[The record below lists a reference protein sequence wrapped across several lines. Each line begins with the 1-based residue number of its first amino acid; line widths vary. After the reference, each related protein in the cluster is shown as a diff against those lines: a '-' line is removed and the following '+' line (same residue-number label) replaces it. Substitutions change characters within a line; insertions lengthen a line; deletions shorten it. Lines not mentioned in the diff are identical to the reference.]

1 MSQSWLI
8 TGGSGFVGRAL
19 IERAAKAES
28 AASAA
33 SAARDERAATCNQR
47 PPLLRLLERRPTEPS
62 PLFESCAGD
71 LSDPHSLRRACE
83 GIDTVIHLAGIA
95 HVGSAASAEARAI
108 NLDGSLSL
116 LRMAIDA
123 GVKRFVFLSSTLS
136 LDQSIQYGRD
146 KHAVEEALLNA
157 AAAGSIE
164 VVILRAVNIYG
175 VGMRGNIAAM
185 IRLISSGVLPP
196 LPKLTNRLSLVGV
209 DDVVSALLL
218 AATLEPLVP
227 PLDPNSPAD
236 PSDPSVLMAKLAIRV
251 TLTDGCAYEINA
263 IEKSI
268 YDAVERSQSHWRL
281 PAVVLFA
288 ASAMAE
294 LLEKLRIFRSGIG
307 LRTYRNLTRDNVF
320 DNHAAKAELG
330 FEPST
335 TFFAQIDTLVRRGE

>member
-1 MSQSWLI
+1 LSQSWLI
-8 TGGSGFVGRAL
+8 TGSSGFVGRAL
-19 IERAAKAES
+19 LTRL
-28 AASAA
+28 
-33 SAARDERAATCNQR
+33 ATFNQR
-47 PPLLRLLERRPTEPS
+47 PPLLRLLERRPTEP
-62 PLFESCAGD
+62 PTVFQSCAGD
-71 LSDPHSLRRACE
+71 LGDPQSLRRACE

-123 GVKRFVFLSSTLS
+123 GVRRFVFLSSTLS
-136 LDQSIQYGRD
+136 SDQSIQYGRD
-146 KHAVEEALLNA
+146 KHAVEEALLAA

-185 IRLISSGVLPP
+185 IRLISSGVLPR

-218 AATLEPLVP
+218 AATL
-227 PLDPNSPAD
+227 DSPA
-236 PSDPSVLMAKLAIRV
+236 DPSVLMAKLAIRV
-251 TLTDGCAYEINA
+251 TLTDGCTYEINA

-268 YDAVERSQSHWRL
+268 YDAVERSPSHWRL
-281 PAVVLFA
+281 PVVLLFA

-307 LRTYRNLTRDNVF
+307 LRTYRNLTRDNLF
-320 DNHAAKAELG
+320 DNHSAKAELG

-335 TFFAQIDTLVRRGE
+335 TFFAQVDKLVRRSE

>member
-8 TGGSGFVGRAL
+8 TGSSGFVGRAL
-19 IERAAKAES
+19 L
-28 AASAA
+28 
-33 SAARDERAATCNQR
+33 ARLATFNQR
-47 PPLLRLLERRPTEPS
+47 PPLLRLLERRPTEP
-62 PLFESCAGD
+62 PTVFQSCAGD
-71 LSDPHSLRRACE
+71 LGDPQSLRRACE

-136 LDQSIQYGRD
+136 SDQSIQYGRD
-146 KHAVEEALLNA
+146 KHAVEEALLAA

-185 IRLISSGVLPP
+185 IRLISSGVLPR

-218 AATLEPLVP
+218 AATL
-227 PLDPNSPAD
+227 DSPAD
-236 PSDPSVLMAKLAIRV
+236 PSALMAKLAIRV
-251 TLTDGCAYEINA
+251 TLTDGCTYEINA

-268 YDAVERSQSHWRL
+268 YDAVERSPSHRRL
-281 PAVVLFA
+281 PVVLLFA

-307 LRTYRNLTRDNVF
+307 LRTYRNLTRDNLF
-320 DNHAAKAELG
+320 DNHSAKAELG

-335 TFFAQIDTLVRRGE
+335 TFFAQVDKLVRRSE

>member
-1 MSQSWLI
+1 MSKSWLI
-8 TGGSGFVGRAL
+8 TGSSGFVGRAL
-19 IERAAKAES
+19 LTRL
-28 AASAA
+28 
-33 SAARDERAATCNQR
+33 ATFNQR
-47 PPLLRLLERRPTEPS
+47 PPLLRLLERRPTEP
-62 PLFESCAGD
+62 PTVFQSCAGD
-71 LSDPHSLRRACE
+71 LGDPQSLRRACE

-136 LDQSIQYGRD
+136 SDQSIQYGRD
-146 KHAVEEALLNA
+146 KHAVEEALLAA

-185 IRLISSGVLPP
+185 IRLISSGVLPR

-218 AATLEPLVP
+218 AATL
-227 PLDPNSPAD
+227 DSPARTAD
-236 PSDPSVLMAKLAIRV
+236 PVMLMAKLAIRV
-251 TLTDGCAYEINA
+251 TLTDGCTYEINA

-268 YDAVERSQSHWRL
+268 YDAVERSPSHWRL
-281 PAVVLFA
+281 PVVLLFA
-288 ASAMAE
+288 ASAMVE

-307 LRTYRNLTRDNVF
+307 LRTYRNLTRDNLF
-320 DNHAAKAELG
+320 DNHSAKAELG

-335 TFFAQIDTLVRRGE
+335 TFFAQIDKLVRRSE

>member
-8 TGGSGFVGRAL
+8 TGSSGFVGRAL
-19 IERAAKAES
+19 LTRL
-28 AASAA
+28 
-33 SAARDERAATCNQR
+33 ATFNQR
-47 PPLLRLLERRPTEPS
+47 PPLLRLLERRPTEP
-62 PLFESCAGD
+62 PTVFQSCAGD
-71 LSDPHSLRRACE
+71 LGDLQSLRRACE

-123 GVKRFVFLSSTLS
+123 GVRRFVFLSSTLS
-136 LDQSIQYGRD
+136 SDQSIQYGRD
-146 KHAVEEALLNA
+146 KHAVEEALLAA

-185 IRLISSGVLPP
+185 IRLISSGVLPR

-218 AATLEPLVP
+218 AATL
-227 PLDPNSPAD
+227 DSPAD
-236 PSDPSVLMAKLAIRV
+236 PSFLMAKLAIRV
-251 TLTDGCAYEINA
+251 TLTDGCTYEINA

-268 YDAVERSQSHWRL
+268 YDAVERSPSHWRL
-281 PAVVLFA
+281 PVVLLFA

-307 LRTYRNLTRDNVF
+307 LRTYRNLTRDNLF
-320 DNHAAKAELG
+320 DNHSAKAELG

-335 TFFAQIDTLVRRGE
+335 TFFAQIDKLVRRSE

>member
-8 TGGSGFVGRAL
+8 TGSSGFVGRAL
-19 IERAAKAES
+19 L
-28 AASAA
+28 
-33 SAARDERAATCNQR
+33 ARLATFNQR
-47 PPLLRLLERRPTEPS
+47 PPLLRLLERRPTEP
-62 PLFESCAGD
+62 PTVFQSCAGD
-71 LSDPHSLRRACE
+71 LGDPQSLRRACE

-123 GVKRFVFLSSTLS
+123 GVRRFVFLSSTLS
-136 LDQSIQYGRD
+136 SDQSIQYGRD
-146 KHAVEEALLNA
+146 KHAVEEALLAA

-185 IRLISSGVLPP
+185 IRLISSGVLPR

-218 AATLEPLVP
+218 AATL
-227 PLDPNSPAD
+227 DSPA
-236 PSDPSVLMAKLAIRV
+236 DPSVLMAKLAIRV
-251 TLTDGCAYEINA
+251 TLTDGCTYEINA

-268 YDAVERSQSHWRL
+268 YDAVERSPSHWRL
-281 PAVVLFA
+281 PVVLLFA

-320 DNHAAKAELG
+320 DNHSAKAELG

-335 TFFAQIDTLVRRGE
+335 TFFAQVDKLVRRSE

>member
-8 TGGSGFVGRAL
+8 TGSSGFVGRAL
-19 IERAAKAES
+19 L
-28 AASAA
+28 
-33 SAARDERAATCNQR
+33 ARLATFNQR
-47 PPLLRLLERRPTEPS
+47 PPLLRLLERRPTEP
-62 PLFESCAGD
+62 PTVFQSCAGD
-71 LSDPHSLRRACE
+71 LGDPQSLRRACE

-136 LDQSIQYGRD
+136 SDQSIQYGRD
-146 KHAVEEALLNA
+146 KHAVEEALLA
-157 AAAGSIE
+157 SAAAGSIE

-185 IRLISSGVLPP
+185 IRLISSGVLPR

-218 AATLEPLVP
+218 AATL
-227 PLDPNSPAD
+227 DSPA
-236 PSDPSVLMAKLAIRV
+236 DPSVLMAKLAIRV
-251 TLTDGCAYEINA
+251 TLTDGCTYEINA

-268 YDAVERSQSHWRL
+268 YDAVERSPSHWRL
-281 PAVVLFA
+281 PVVLLFA

-307 LRTYRNLTRDNVF
+307 LRTYRNLTRDNLF
-320 DNHAAKAELG
+320 DNHSAKAELG

-335 TFFAQIDTLVRRGE
+335 TFFAQIDKLVRRSE

>member
-8 TGGSGFVGRAL
+8 TGSSGFVGRAL
-19 IERAAKAES
+19 L
-28 AASAA
+28 
-33 SAARDERAATCNQR
+33 ARLATFNQR
-47 PPLLRLLERRPTEPS
+47 PPLLRLLERRPTEP
-62 PLFESCAGD
+62 PTVFQSCAGD
-71 LSDPHSLRRACE
+71 LGDPQSLRRACE

-123 GVKRFVFLSSTLS
+123 GVRRFVFLSSTLS
-136 LDQSIQYGRD
+136 SDQSIQYGRD
-146 KHAVEEALLNA
+146 KHAVEEALLAA

-185 IRLISSGVLPP
+185 IRLISSGVLPR

-218 AATLEPLVP
+218 AATL
-227 PLDPNSPAD
+227 DSPA
-236 PSDPSVLMAKLAIRV
+236 DPSVLMAKLAIRV
-251 TLTDGCAYEINA
+251 TLTDGCTYEINA

-268 YDAVERSQSHWRL
+268 YDAVERSPSHWRL
-281 PAVVLFA
+281 PVVLLFT

-307 LRTYRNLTRDNVF
+307 LRTYRNLTRDNLF
-320 DNHAAKAELG
+320 DNHSAKAELG

-335 TFFAQIDTLVRRGE
+335 TFFAQIDKLVRRSE

>member
-8 TGGSGFVGRAL
+8 TGSSGFVGRAL
-19 IERAAKAES
+19 LTRL
-28 AASAA
+28 
-33 SAARDERAATCNQR
+33 ATFNQR
-47 PPLLRLLERRPTEPS
+47 PPLLRLLERRPTEP
-62 PLFESCAGD
+62 PTVFQSCAGD
-71 LSDPHSLRRACE
+71 LGDLQSLRRACE

-123 GVKRFVFLSSTLS
+123 GVRRFVFLSSTLS
-136 LDQSIQYGRD
+136 SDQSIQYGRD
-146 KHAVEEALLNA
+146 KHAVEEALLAA

-185 IRLISSGVLPP
+185 IRLISSGVLPR

-218 AATLEPLVP
+218 AATL
-227 PLDPNSPAD
+227 DSPA
-236 PSDPSVLMAKLAIRV
+236 DPSVLMAKLAIRV
-251 TLTDGCAYEINA
+251 TLTDGCTYEINA

-268 YDAVERSQSHWRL
+268 YDAVERSPSHWRL
-281 PAVVLFA
+281 PVVLLFA

-307 LRTYRNLTRDNVF
+307 LRTYRNLTRDNLF
-320 DNHAAKAELG
+320 DNHSATAELG

-335 TFFAQIDTLVRRGE
+335 TFFAQIDKLVRRSE

>member
-19 IERAAKAES
+19 LARA
-28 AASAA
+28 
-33 SAARDERAATCNQR
+33 ERAATFKQR

-62 PLFESCAGD
+62 TLFESCIGD
-71 LSDPHSLRRACE
+71 LVDPHSLRRACE
-83 GIDTVIHLAGIA
+83 GIDTIIHLAGIA
-95 HVGSAASAEARAI
+95 HVGSAASAEARAV

-136 LDQSIQYGRD
+136 LDQGIQYGRD
-146 KHAVEEALLNA
+146 KHAVEEALLSA

-185 IRLISSGVLPP
+185 IRLISSGVLPS

-218 AATLEPLVP
+218 AATLDSST
-227 PLDPNSPAD
+227 DPAM
-236 PSDPSVLMAKLAIRV
+236 LMAKLAIRV
-251 TLTDGCAYEINA
+251 TLTDGCTYEINA

-268 YDAVERSQSHWRL
+268 YDAVERSPSHWRL
-281 PAVVLFA
+281 PVVLLFA

-307 LRTYRNLTRDNVF
+307 LRTYRNLTRDNLF
-320 DNHAAKAELG
+320 DNHSAKAELG

-335 TFFAQIDTLVRRGE
+335 TFFAQIDKLVRRSE

>member
-1 MSQSWLI
+1 LSQSWLI
-8 TGGSGFVGRAL
+8 TGSSGFVGRAL
-19 IERAAKAES
+19 LTRL
-28 AASAA
+28 
-33 SAARDERAATCNQR
+33 ATFNQR
-47 PPLLRLLERRPTEPS
+47 PPLLRLLERRPTEP
-62 PLFESCAGD
+62 PTVFQSCAGD
-71 LSDPHSLRRACE
+71 LGDPQSLRRACE

-136 LDQSIQYGRD
+136 SDQSIQYGRD
-146 KHAVEEALLNA
+146 KHAVEEALLAA

-185 IRLISSGVLPP
+185 IRLISSGVLPR

-218 AATLEPLVP
+218 AATL
-227 PLDPNSPAD
+227 DSPA
-236 PSDPSVLMAKLAIRV
+236 DPSVLMAKLAIRV
-251 TLTDGCAYEINA
+251 TLTDGCTYEINA

-268 YDAVERSQSHWRL
+268 YDAVERSPSHWRL
-281 PAVVLFA
+281 PVVLLFA

-307 LRTYRNLTRDNVF
+307 LRTYRNLTRDNLF
-320 DNHAAKAELG
+320 DNHSAKAELG

-335 TFFAQIDTLVRRGE
+335 TFFAQVDKLVRRSE

>member
-8 TGGSGFVGRAL
+8 TGSSGFVGRAL
-19 IERAAKAES
+19 LTRL
-28 AASAA
+28 
-33 SAARDERAATCNQR
+33 ATFNQR
-47 PPLLRLLERRPTEPS
+47 PPLLRLLERRPTEP
-62 PLFESCAGD
+62 PTVFQSCAGD
-71 LSDPHSLRRACE
+71 LGDPQSLRRACE

-136 LDQSIQYGRD
+136 SDQSIQYGRD
-146 KHAVEEALLNA
+146 KHAVEEALLAA

-185 IRLISSGVLPP
+185 IRLISSGVLPR

-218 AATLEPLVP
+218 AATL
-227 PLDPNSPAD
+227 DSPA
-236 PSDPSVLMAKLAIRV
+236 DPSVLMAKLAIRV
-251 TLTDGCAYEINA
+251 TLTDGCTYEINA

-268 YDAVERSQSHWRL
+268 YDAVERSPSHWRL
-281 PAVVLFA
+281 PVVLLFA

-307 LRTYRNLTRDNVF
+307 LRTYRNLTRDNLF
-320 DNHAAKAELG
+320 DNHSAKAELG

-335 TFFAQIDTLVRRGE
+335 TFFAQIDKLVRRSE

>member
-1 MSQSWLI
+1 VEVILSQSWLI
-8 TGGSGFVGRAL
+8 TGSSGFVGRAL
-19 IERAAKAES
+19 LTRL
-28 AASAA
+28 
-33 SAARDERAATCNQR
+33 ATFNQR
-47 PPLLRLLERRPTEPS
+47 PPLLRLLERRPTEP
-62 PLFESCAGD
+62 PTLFQSCAGD
-71 LSDPHSLRRACE
+71 LGDPQSLRRACE

-123 GVKRFVFLSSTLS
+123 GVRRFVFLSSTLS
-136 LDQSIQYGRD
+136 SDQSIQYGRD
-146 KHAVEEALLNA
+146 KHAVEEALLAA

-185 IRLISSGVLPP
+185 IRLISSGVLPR

-218 AATLEPLVP
+218 AATL
-227 PLDPNSPAD
+227 DSPA
-236 PSDPSVLMAKLAIRV
+236 DPSVLMAKLAIRV
-251 TLTDGCAYEINA
+251 TLTDGCTYEINA

-268 YDAVERSQSHWRL
+268 YDAVERSPSHWRL
-281 PAVVLFA
+281 PVVLLFA

-307 LRTYRNLTRDNVF
+307 LRTYRNLTRDNLF
-320 DNHAAKAELG
+320 DNHSAKAELG

-335 TFFAQIDTLVRRGE
+335 TFFAQVDKLVRRSE

>member
-8 TGGSGFVGRAL
+8 TGSSGFVGRAL
-19 IERAAKAES
+19 L
-28 AASAA
+28 
-33 SAARDERAATCNQR
+33 ARLATFNQR
-47 PPLLRLLERRPTEPS
+47 PPLLRLLERRPTEP
-62 PLFESCAGD
+62 PTVFQSCAGD
-71 LSDPHSLRRACE
+71 LGDPQSLRRACE

-123 GVKRFVFLSSTLS
+123 GVRRFVFLSSTLS
-136 LDQSIQYGRD
+136 SDQSIQYGRD
-146 KHAVEEALLNA
+146 KHAVEEALLAA

-185 IRLISSGVLPP
+185 IRLISSGVLPR

-218 AATLEPLVP
+218 AATL
-227 PLDPNSPAD
+227 DSPAD
-236 PSDPSVLMAKLAIRV
+236 PSALIAKLAIRV
-251 TLTDGCAYEINA
+251 TLTDGCTYEINA

-268 YDAVERSQSHWRL
+268 YDAVERSPSHWRL
-281 PAVVLFA
+281 PVVLLFA

-307 LRTYRNLTRDNVF
+307 LRTYRNLTRDNLF
-320 DNHAAKAELG
+320 DNHSAKAELG

-335 TFFAQIDTLVRRGE
+335 TFFAQIDKLVRRSE

>member
-8 TGGSGFVGRAL
+8 TGSSGFVGRAL
-19 IERAAKAES
+19 L
-28 AASAA
+28 
-33 SAARDERAATCNQR
+33 ARLATFNQR
-47 PPLLRLLERRPTEPS
+47 PPLLRLLERRPTEP
-62 PLFESCAGD
+62 PAVFQSCAGD
-71 LSDPHSLRRACE
+71 LGDPQSLRRACE

-136 LDQSIQYGRD
+136 SDQSIQYGRD
-146 KHAVEEALLNA
+146 KHAVEEALLAA

-185 IRLISSGVLPP
+185 IRLISSGVLPR

-218 AATLEPLVP
+218 AATL
-227 PLDPNSPAD
+227 DSPTAD
-236 PSDPSVLMAKLAIRV
+236 PPPVLMAKLAIRV
-251 TLTDGCAYEINA
+251 TLTDGCTYEINA

-268 YDAVERSQSHWRL
+268 YDAVERSPSHWRL
-281 PAVVLFA
+281 PVVLLFA

-307 LRTYRNLTRDNVF
+307 LRTYRNLTRDNLF
-320 DNHAAKAELG
+320 DNQSATAELG

-335 TFFAQIDTLVRRGE
+335 TFFAQIDTLVRRSE

>member
-1 MSQSWLI
+1 VEVILSQSWLI
-8 TGGSGFVGRAL
+8 TGSSGFVGRAL
-19 IERAAKAES
+19 L
-28 AASAA
+28 
-33 SAARDERAATCNQR
+33 ARLATFNQR
-47 PPLLRLLERRPTEPS
+47 PPLLRLLERKPTEP
-62 PLFESCAGD
+62 PTVFQSCAGD
-71 LSDPHSLRRACE
+71 LGDLQSLRRACE

-123 GVKRFVFLSSTLS
+123 GVRRFVFLSSTLS
-136 LDQSIQYGRD
+136 SDQSIQYGRD
-146 KHAVEEALLNA
+146 KHAVEEALLAA

-185 IRLISSGVLPP
+185 IRLISSGVLPR

-218 AATLEPLVP
+218 AATL
-227 PLDPNSPAD
+227 DSPTD
-236 PSDPSVLMAKLAIRV
+236 LSVLMAKLAIRV
-251 TLTDGCAYEINA
+251 TLTDGCTYEINA

-268 YDAVERSQSHWRL
+268 YDAVERSPSHWRL
-281 PAVVLFA
+281 PVVLLFA

-307 LRTYRNLTRDNVF
+307 LRTYRNLTRDNLF
-320 DNHAAKAELG
+320 DNHSAKAELG

-335 TFFAQIDTLVRRGE
+335 TFFAQIDKLVRRSE

>member
-1 MSQSWLI
+1 LSQSWLI
-8 TGGSGFVGRAL
+8 TGSSGFVGRAL
-19 IERAAKAES
+19 L
-28 AASAA
+28 
-33 SAARDERAATCNQR
+33 ARLATFNQR
-47 PPLLRLLERRPTEPS
+47 PPLLRLLERRPTGP
-62 PLFESCAGD
+62 PTVFQSCAGD
-71 LSDPHSLRRACE
+71 LGDPQSLRRACE

-123 GVKRFVFLSSTLS
+123 GVRRFVFLSSTLS
-136 LDQSIQYGRD
+136 SDQSIQYGRD
-146 KHAVEEALLNA
+146 KHAVEEALLAA

-185 IRLISSGVLPP
+185 IRLISSGVLPR

-218 AATLEPLVP
+218 AATL
-227 PLDPNSPAD
+227 DSPA
-236 PSDPSVLMAKLAIRV
+236 DPSVLMAKLAIRV
-251 TLTDGCAYEINA
+251 TLTDGCTYEINA

-268 YDAVERSQSHWRL
+268 YDAVERSPSHWRL
-281 PAVVLFA
+281 PVVLLFA

-307 LRTYRNLTRDNVF
+307 LRTYRNLTRDNLF
-320 DNHAAKAELG
+320 DNHSAKAELG

-335 TFFAQIDTLVRRGE
+335 TFFAQVDKLVRRSE

>member
-8 TGGSGFVGRAL
+8 TGSSGFVGRAL
-19 IERAAKAES
+19 L
-28 AASAA
+28 
-33 SAARDERAATCNQR
+33 ARLATFNQR
-47 PPLLRLLERRPTEPS
+47 PPLLRLLERRPTEP
-62 PLFESCAGD
+62 PTVFQSCAGD
-71 LSDPHSLRRACE
+71 LGDPQSLRRACE

-123 GVKRFVFLSSTLS
+123 GVRRFVFLSSTLS
-136 LDQSIQYGRD
+136 SDQSIQYGRD
-146 KHAVEEALLNA
+146 KHAVEEALLAA

-185 IRLISSGVLPP
+185 IRLISSGVLSR

-218 AATLEPLVP
+218 AATL
-227 PLDPNSPAD
+227 DSPAD
-236 PSDPSVLMAKLAIRV
+236 PSALMAKLAIRV
-251 TLTDGCAYEINA
+251 TLTDGCTYEINA

-268 YDAVERSQSHWRL
+268 YDAVERSPSHWRL
-281 PAVVLFA
+281 PVVLLFA

-307 LRTYRNLTRDNVF
+307 LRTYRNLTRDNLF
-320 DNHAAKAELG
+320 DNHSAKAELG

-335 TFFAQIDTLVRRGE
+335 TFFAQIDKLVRRSE

>member
-1 MSQSWLI
+1 VFQ
-8 TGGSGFVGRAL
+8 
-19 IERAAKAES
+19 
-28 AASAA
+28 
-33 SAARDERAATCNQR
+33 
-47 PPLLRLLERRPTEPS
+47 
-62 PLFESCAGD
+62 SCAGD
-71 LSDPHSLRRACE
+71 LGDPQSLRRACE

-123 GVKRFVFLSSTLS
+123 GVRRFVFLSSTLS
-136 LDQSIQYGRD
+136 SDQSIQYGRD
-146 KHAVEEALLNA
+146 KHAVEEALLAA

-185 IRLISSGVLPP
+185 IRLISSGVLPR

-218 AATLEPLVP
+218 AATL
-227 PLDPNSPAD
+227 DSPAD
-236 PSDPSVLMAKLAIRV
+236 PSALMAKLAIRV
-251 TLTDGCAYEINA
+251 TLTDGCTYEINA

-268 YDAVERSQSHWRL
+268 YDAVERSPSHWRC
-281 PAVVLFA
+281 PVVLLFA

-294 LLEKLRIFRSGIG
+294 LLEKLRIFRIGIG
-307 LRTYRNLTRDNVF
+307 LRTYRNLTRDNLF
-320 DNHAAKAELG
+320 DNHSAKAELG

-335 TFFAQIDTLVRRGE
+335 TFFAQIDKLVRRSE

>member
-8 TGGSGFVGRAL
+8 TGSSGFVGRAL
-19 IERAAKAES
+19 L
-28 AASAA
+28 
-33 SAARDERAATCNQR
+33 ARLATFNQR
-47 PPLLRLLERRPTEPS
+47 PPLLRLLERRPTEP
-62 PLFESCAGD
+62 PAVFQSCAGD
-71 LSDPHSLRRACE
+71 LGDPQSLRRACE

-136 LDQSIQYGRD
+136 SDQSIQYGRD
-146 KHAVEEALLNA
+146 KHAVEEALLAA

-185 IRLISSGVLPP
+185 IRLISSGVLPR

-218 AATLEPLVP
+218 AATL
-227 PLDPNSPAD
+227 DSPARTAD
-236 PSDPSVLMAKLAIRV
+236 PVMLMAKLAIRV
-251 TLTDGCAYEINA
+251 TLTDGCTYEINA

-268 YDAVERSQSHWRL
+268 YDAVERSPSHWRL
-281 PAVVLFA
+281 PIVLLFA

-307 LRTYRNLTRDNVF
+307 LRTYRNLTRDNLF
-320 DNHAAKAELG
+320 DNHSATAELG

-335 TFFAQIDTLVRRGE
+335 TFFAQIDTLVRRSE

>member
-8 TGGSGFVGRAL
+8 TGSSGFVGRAL
-19 IERAAKAES
+19 L
-28 AASAA
+28 
-33 SAARDERAATCNQR
+33 ARLATFNQR
-47 PPLLRLLERRPTEPS
+47 PPLLRLLERRPTEP
-62 PLFESCAGD
+62 PTVFQSCAGD
-71 LSDPHSLRRACE
+71 LGDPQSLRRACE

-123 GVKRFVFLSSTLS
+123 GVRRFVFLSSTLS
-136 LDQSIQYGRD
+136 SDQSIQYGRD
-146 KHAVEEALLNA
+146 KHAVEEALLAA

-185 IRLISSGVLPP
+185 IRLISSGVLPR

-218 AATLEPLVP
+218 AATL
-227 PLDPNSPAD
+227 DSPA
-236 PSDPSVLMAKLAIRV
+236 DPSVLMAKLAIRV
-251 TLTDGCAYEINA
+251 TLTDGCTYEINA

-268 YDAVERSQSHWRL
+268 YDAVERSPSHWRL
-281 PAVVLFA
+281 PVVLLFA

-307 LRTYRNLTRDNVF
+307 LRTYRNLTRDNLF
-320 DNHAAKAELG
+320 DNHSATAELG

-335 TFFAQIDTLVRRGE
+335 TFFAQIDKLVRRSE

>member
-8 TGGSGFVGRAL
+8 TGSSGFVGRAL
-19 IERAAKAES
+19 L
-28 AASAA
+28 
-33 SAARDERAATCNQR
+33 ARLATFNQR
-47 PPLLRLLERRPTEPS
+47 PPLLRLLERRPTEP
-62 PLFESCAGD
+62 PTVFQSCAGD
-71 LSDPHSLRRACE
+71 LGDPQSLRRACE

-136 LDQSIQYGRD
+136 SDQSIQYGRD
-146 KHAVEEALLNA
+146 KHAVEEALLAA

-185 IRLISSGVLPP
+185 IRLISSGVLPR

-218 AATLEPLVP
+218 AATL
-227 PLDPNSPAD
+227 DSPAD
-236 PSDPSVLMAKLAIRV
+236 PSALMAKLAIRV
-251 TLTDGCAYEINA
+251 TLTDGCTYEINA

-268 YDAVERSQSHWRL
+268 YDAVERSPSHWRL
-281 PAVVLFA
+281 PVVLLFA

-307 LRTYRNLTRDNVF
+307 LRTYRNLTRDNLF
-320 DNHAAKAELG
+320 DNHSAKVELG

-335 TFFAQIDTLVRRGE
+335 TFFAQIGKLVRRCE

>member
-1 MSQSWLI
+1 MEVILSQSWLI
-8 TGGSGFVGRAL
+8 TGSSGFIGRAL
-19 IERAAKAES
+19 L
-28 AASAA
+28 
-33 SAARDERAATCNQR
+33 ARLVTFNQR
-47 PPLLRLLERRPTEPS
+47 PPLLRLLERRPTEP
-62 PLFESCAGD
+62 PTVFQSCAGD
-71 LSDPHSLRRACE
+71 LGDPQSLRRACE

-116 LRMAIDA
+116 LRMAIDT

-136 LDQSIQYGRD
+136 SDLSIQYGRD
-146 KHAVEEALLNA
+146 KHAVEEALLSA

-185 IRLISSGVLPP
+185 IRLISSGVLPR

-218 AATLEPLVP
+218 AATL
-227 PLDPNSPAD
+227 DSPAD
-236 PSDPSVLMAKLAIRV
+236 PSALMAKLAIRV
-251 TLTDGCAYEINA
+251 TLTDGCTYEINA

-268 YDAVERSQSHWRL
+268 YDAVERSPSHWRL
-281 PAVVLFA
+281 PVVLLFV

-307 LRTYRNLTRDNVF
+307 LRTYRNLTRDNLF
-320 DNHAAKAELG
+320 DNHSAKAELG

-335 TFFAQIDTLVRRGE
+335 TFFAQIDKLVRRSE

>member
-8 TGGSGFVGRAL
+8 TGSSGFVGRAL
-19 IERAAKAES
+19 L
-28 AASAA
+28 
-33 SAARDERAATCNQR
+33 ARLATFNQR
-47 PPLLRLLERRPTEPS
+47 PPLLRLLERRPTEP
-62 PLFESCAGD
+62 PTVFQSCAGD
-71 LSDPHSLRRACE
+71 LGDPQSLRRACE

-123 GVKRFVFLSSTLS
+123 GVRRFVFLSSTLS
-136 LDQSIQYGRD
+136 SDQSIQYGRD
-146 KHAVEEALLNA
+146 KHAVEEALLA
-157 AAAGSIE
+157 SAAAGSIE

-185 IRLISSGVLPP
+185 IRLISSGVLPR

-218 AATLEPLVP
+218 AATL
-227 PLDPNSPAD
+227 DSPAD
-236 PSDPSVLMAKLAIRV
+236 PSALMAKLAIRV
-251 TLTDGCAYEINA
+251 TLTDGCTYEINA

-268 YDAVERSQSHWRL
+268 YDAVERSPSHWRL
-281 PAVVLFA
+281 PVVLLFA
-288 ASAMAE
+288 SSAMAE

-307 LRTYRNLTRDNVF
+307 LRTYRNLTRDNLF
-320 DNHAAKAELG
+320 DNHSAKAELG

-335 TFFAQIDTLVRRGE
+335 TFFAQIDKLVRRSE

>member
-8 TGGSGFVGRAL
+8 TGSSGFVGRAL
-19 IERAAKAES
+19 LTRL
-28 AASAA
+28 
-33 SAARDERAATCNQR
+33 ATFNQR
-47 PPLLRLLERRPTEPS
+47 PPLLRLLERRPTEP
-62 PLFESCAGD
+62 PTVFQSCAGD
-71 LSDPHSLRRACE
+71 LGDPQSLRRACE

-123 GVKRFVFLSSTLS
+123 GVRRFVFLSSTLS
-136 LDQSIQYGRD
+136 SDQSIQYGRD
-146 KHAVEEALLNA
+146 KHAVEEALLAA
-157 AAAGSIE
+157 AAAGLIE

-185 IRLISSGVLPP
+185 IRFISSGVLPR

-218 AATLEPLVP
+218 AATL
-227 PLDPNSPAD
+227 DSPA
-236 PSDPSVLMAKLAIRV
+236 DPSVLMAKLAIRV
-251 TLTDGCAYEINA
+251 TLTDGCTYEINA

-268 YDAVERSQSHWRL
+268 YDAVERSPSHWRL
-281 PAVVLFA
+281 PVVLLFA

-307 LRTYRNLTRDNVF
+307 LRTYRNLTRDNLF
-320 DNHAAKAELG
+320 DNHSAKAELG

-335 TFFAQIDTLVRRGE
+335 TFFAQVDKLVRRSE

>member
-8 TGGSGFVGRAL
+8 TGSSGFVGRAL
-19 IERAAKAES
+19 L
-28 AASAA
+28 
-33 SAARDERAATCNQR
+33 ARLATFNQR
-47 PPLLRLLERRPTEPS
+47 PPLLRLLERRPTEP
-62 PLFESCAGD
+62 PTVFQSCAGD
-71 LSDPHSLRRACE
+71 LGDPQSLRRACE

-123 GVKRFVFLSSTLS
+123 GVRRFVFLSSTLS
-136 LDQSIQYGRD
+136 SDQSIQYGRD
-146 KHAVEEALLNA
+146 KHAVEEALLAA

-185 IRLISSGVLPP
+185 IRLISSGVLPR

-218 AATLEPLVP
+218 AATL
-227 PLDPNSPAD
+227 DSPTD
-236 PSDPSVLMAKLAIRV
+236 LSVLMAKLAIRV
-251 TLTDGCAYEINA
+251 TLTDGCTYEINA

-268 YDAVERSQSHWRL
+268 YDAVERSPSHWRL
-281 PAVVLFA
+281 PVVLLFA

-307 LRTYRNLTRDNVF
+307 LRTYRNLTRDNLF
-320 DNHAAKAELG
+320 DNHSAKAELG

-335 TFFAQIDTLVRRGE
+335 TFFAQIGKLVRRCE

>member
-1 MSQSWLI
+1 MSPSWLI

-19 IERAAKAES
+19 LARA
-28 AASAA
+28 
-33 SAARDERAATCNQR
+33 ERAATFKQR
-47 PPLLRLLERRPTEPS
+47 PPLPRLLERRPTEPS
-62 PLFESCAGD
+62 TLFESCIGD
-71 LSDPHSLRRACE
+71 LVDPHSLRRACE
-83 GIDTVIHLAGIA
+83 GIDTIIHLAGIA
-95 HVGSAASAEARAI
+95 HVGSAASAEARAV

-136 LDQSIQYGRD
+136 LDQSTQYGRD
-146 KHAVEEALLNA
+146 KHAVEEALLSA

-185 IRLISSGVLPP
+185 IRLISSGVLPR

-218 AATLEPLVP
+218 AATL
-227 PLDPNSPAD
+227 DSPAD
-236 PSDPSVLMAKLAIRV
+236 PSALMAKLAIRV
-251 TLTDGCAYEINA
+251 TLTDGCTYEINA

-268 YDAVERSQSHWRL
+268 YDAVERSPSHWRL
-281 PAVVLFA
+281 PIVLLFA

-307 LRTYRNLTRDNVF
+307 LRTYRNLTRDNLF
-320 DNHAAKAELG
+320 DNHSATAELG

-335 TFFAQIDTLVRRGE
+335 TFFAQIDTLVRRSE

>member
-8 TGGSGFVGRAL
+8 TGSSGFVGRAL
-19 IERAAKAES
+19 L
-28 AASAA
+28 
-33 SAARDERAATCNQR
+33 ARLATFNQR

-62 PLFESCAGD
+62 ALFQSCAGD
-71 LSDPHSLRRACE
+71 LGDPHTLRSACK

-123 GVKRFVFLSSTLS
+123 GVKRFVFLSSTLGS
-136 LDQSIQYGRD
+136 DQSIQYGRD
-146 KHAVEEALLNA
+146 KHAVEEALLAA

-164 VVILRAVNIYG
+164 AVILRAVNIYG

-185 IRLISSGVLPP
+185 IRLISSGVLPR
-196 LPKLTNRLSLVGV
+196 LPKLTNRISLVGV

-218 AATLEPLVP
+218 AATLDTPV
-227 PLDPNSPAD
+227 DH
-236 PSDPSVLMAKLAIRV
+236 SVLMAKLAIRV
-251 TLTDGCAYEINA
+251 TLTDSCTYEINA

-268 YDAVERSQSHWRL
+268 YDAVERSPPHCRL
-281 PAVVLFA
+281 PVVLLFA

-307 LRTYRNLTRDNVF
+307 LRTYRNLTRDNLF
-320 DNHAAKAELG
+320 ENHSAKAELG

-335 TFFAQIDTLVRRGE
+335 TFFAQIDALVRHSE

>member
-8 TGGSGFVGRAL
+8 TGSSGFVGRAL
-19 IERAAKAES
+19 L
-28 AASAA
+28 
-33 SAARDERAATCNQR
+33 ARLATFNQR
-47 PPLLRLLERRPTEPS
+47 PPLLRLLERRPTEP
-62 PLFESCAGD
+62 PTVFQSCAGD
-71 LSDPHSLRRACE
+71 LGDPQSLRRACE

-123 GVKRFVFLSSTLS
+123 GVRRFVFLSSTLS
-136 LDQSIQYGRD
+136 SDQSIQYGRD
-146 KHAVEEALLNA
+146 KHAVEEALLAA

-185 IRLISSGVLPP
+185 IRLISSGVLPR

-218 AATLEPLVP
+218 AATLDSST
-227 PLDPNSPAD
+227 DPAM
-236 PSDPSVLMAKLAIRV
+236 LMAKLAIRV
-251 TLTDGCAYEINA
+251 TLTDGCTYEINA

-268 YDAVERSQSHWRL
+268 YDAVERSPSHWRL
-281 PAVVLFA
+281 PVVLLFA

-307 LRTYRNLTRDNVF
+307 LRTYRNLTRDNLF
-320 DNHAAKAELG
+320 DNHSAKAELG

-335 TFFAQIDTLVRRGE
+335 TFFAQIDKLVRRSE

>member
-1 MSQSWLI
+1 LSQSWLI
-8 TGGSGFVGRAL
+8 TGSSGFVGRAL
-19 IERAAKAES
+19 L
-28 AASAA
+28 
-33 SAARDERAATCNQR
+33 ARLATFNQR
-47 PPLLRLLERRPTEPS
+47 PPLLRLLERRPTEP
-62 PLFESCAGD
+62 PTVFQSCAGD
-71 LSDPHSLRRACE
+71 LGDPQSLRRACE

-123 GVKRFVFLSSTLS
+123 GVRRFVFLSSTLS
-136 LDQSIQYGRD
+136 SDQSIQYGRD
-146 KHAVEEALLNA
+146 KHAVEEALLAA

-185 IRLISSGVLPP
+185 IRLISSGVLPR

-218 AATLEPLVP
+218 AATL
-227 PLDPNSPAD
+227 DSPAD
-236 PSDPSVLMAKLAIRV
+236 PSALMAKLAIRV
-251 TLTDGCAYEINA
+251 TLTDGCTYEINA

-268 YDAVERSQSHWRL
+268 YDAVERSPSHWRL
-281 PAVVLFA
+281 PIVLLFA

-307 LRTYRNLTRDNVF
+307 LRTYRNLTRDNLF
-320 DNHAAKAELG
+320 DNHSATAELG

-335 TFFAQIDTLVRRGE
+335 TFFAQIDKLVRRSE

>member
-8 TGGSGFVGRAL
+8 TGSSGFVGRAL
-19 IERAAKAES
+19 L
-28 AASAA
+28 
-33 SAARDERAATCNQR
+33 ARLATFNQR
-47 PPLLRLLERRPTEPS
+47 PPLLRLLERRPTEP
-62 PLFESCAGD
+62 PAVFQSCAGD
-71 LSDPHSLRRACE
+71 LGDPQSLRRACE

-136 LDQSIQYGRD
+136 SDQSIQYGRD
-146 KHAVEEALLNA
+146 KHAVEEALLAA

-185 IRLISSGVLPP
+185 IRLISSGVLPR

-218 AATLEPLVP
+218 AATL
-227 PLDPNSPAD
+227 DSPAD
-236 PSDPSVLMAKLAIRV
+236 PAMLMAKLAIRV
-251 TLTDGCAYEINA
+251 TLTDGCTYEINA

-268 YDAVERSQSHWRL
+268 YDAVERSPSHWRL
-281 PAVVLFA
+281 PIVLLFA

-307 LRTYRNLTRDNVF
+307 LRTYRNLTRDNLF
-320 DNHAAKAELG
+320 DNHSATAELG

-335 TFFAQIDTLVRRGE
+335 TFFAQIDTLVRRSE

>member
-8 TGGSGFVGRAL
+8 TGSSGFVGRAL
-19 IERAAKAES
+19 L
-28 AASAA
+28 
-33 SAARDERAATCNQR
+33 ARLATFNQR
-47 PPLLRLLERRPTEPS
+47 PPLLRLLERRPTEP
-62 PLFESCAGD
+62 PTVFQSCAGD
-71 LSDPHSLRRACE
+71 LGDPQSLRRACE

-123 GVKRFVFLSSTLS
+123 GVRRFVFLSSTLS
-136 LDQSIQYGRD
+136 SDQSIQYGRD
-146 KHAVEEALLNA
+146 KHAVEEALLA
-157 AAAGSIE
+157 SAAAGSIE

-185 IRLISSGVLPP
+185 IRLISSGVLPR

-218 AATLEPLVP
+218 AATL
-227 PLDPNSPAD
+227 DSPAD
-236 PSDPSVLMAKLAIRV
+236 PSALMAKLAIRV
-251 TLTDGCAYEINA
+251 TLTDGCTYEINA

-268 YDAVERSQSHWRL
+268 YDAVERSPSHWRL
-281 PAVVLFA
+281 PVVLLFA

-307 LRTYRNLTRDNVF
+307 LRTYRNLTRDNLF
-320 DNHAAKAELG
+320 DNHSAKAELG

-335 TFFAQIDTLVRRGE
+335 TFFAQVDKLVRSSE

>member
-8 TGGSGFVGRAL
+8 TGSSGFVGRAL
-19 IERAAKAES
+19 L
-28 AASAA
+28 
-33 SAARDERAATCNQR
+33 ARLATFNQR
-47 PPLLRLLERRPTEPS
+47 PPLLRLLERRPTEP
-62 PLFESCAGD
+62 PAVFQSCAGD
-71 LSDPHSLRRACE
+71 LGDPQSLRRACE

-136 LDQSIQYGRD
+136 SDQSIQYGRD
-146 KHAVEEALLNA
+146 KHAVEEALLAA

-185 IRLISSGVLPP
+185 IRLISSGVLPR

-218 AATLEPLVP
+218 AATL
-227 PLDPNSPAD
+227 DS

-251 TLTDGCAYEINA
+251 TLTDGCTYEINA

-268 YDAVERSQSHWRL
+268 YDAVERSPSHWRL
-281 PAVVLFA
+281 PVVLLFA

-307 LRTYRNLTRDNVF
+307 LRTYRNLTRDNLF
-320 DNHAAKAELG
+320 DNHSATAELG

-335 TFFAQIDTLVRRGE
+335 TFFAQIDTLVRRSE

>member
-8 TGGSGFVGRAL
+8 TGSSGFVGRAL
-19 IERAAKAES
+19 L
-28 AASAA
+28 
-33 SAARDERAATCNQR
+33 ARLATFNQR

-62 PLFESCAGD
+62 TLFESCAGD

-218 AATLEPLVP
+218 AATL
-227 PLDPNSPAD
+227 DSPAD
-236 PSDPSVLMAKLAIRV
+236 ASHPSVLMAKLAIRV
-251 TLTDGCAYEINA
+251 TLTDGCTYELNA

-268 YDAVERSQSHWRL
+268 YDAVERSPSHWRL
-281 PAVVLFA
+281 PVVLLFA

-307 LRTYRNLTRDNVF
+307 LRTYRNLTRDNLF
-320 DNHAAKAELG
+320 DNHSATAELG

-335 TFFAQIDTLVRRGE
+335 TFFAQIDKLVRRSE

>member
-8 TGGSGFVGRAL
+8 TGSSGFVGRAL
-19 IERAAKAES
+19 L
-28 AASAA
+28 
-33 SAARDERAATCNQR
+33 ARLATFNQR
-47 PPLLRLLERRPTEPS
+47 PPLLRLLERRPTEP
-62 PLFESCAGD
+62 PAVFQSCAGD
-71 LSDPHSLRRACE
+71 LGDPQSLRRACE

-136 LDQSIQYGRD
+136 SDQSIQYGRD
-146 KHAVEEALLNA
+146 KHAVEEALLAA

-185 IRLISSGVLPP
+185 IRLISSGVLPR

-218 AATLEPLVP
+218 AATL
-227 PLDPNSPAD
+227 DS

-251 TLTDGCAYEINA
+251 TLTDGCTYEIGA
-263 IEKSI
+263 IEESI
-268 YDAVERSQSHWRL
+268 YDAVERSPSHWRL
-281 PAVVLFA
+281 PVVLLFA
-288 ASAMAE
+288 VSAMAE

-307 LRTYRNLTRDNVF
+307 LRAYRNLTRDNLF
-320 DNHAAKAELG
+320 DNHSATAELG

-335 TFFAQIDTLVRRGE
+335 TFFAQIDTLVRRSE

>member
-1 MSQSWLI
+1 LEVILSQSWLI
-8 TGGSGFVGRAL
+8 TGSSGFVGRAL
-19 IERAAKAES
+19 L
-28 AASAA
+28 
-33 SAARDERAATCNQR
+33 ARLATFNQR

-62 PLFESCAGD
+62 TLFESCAGD

-218 AATLEPLVP
+218 AATLKPLVP

-236 PSDPSVLMAKLAIRV
+236 ISVLMAKLAIRV
-251 TLTDGCAYEINA
+251 TLTDGCTYEINA

-268 YDAVERSQSHWRL
+268 YDAVERSPSHWRL
-281 PAVVLFA
+281 PVVLLFA

-307 LRTYRNLTRDNVF
+307 LRTYRNLTRDNLF
-320 DNHAAKAELG
+320 DNHSAKAELG

-335 TFFAQIDTLVRRGE
+335 TFFAQIDKLVRRSE

>member
-8 TGGSGFVGRAL
+8 TGSSGFVGRAL
-19 IERAAKAES
+19 LTRL
-28 AASAA
+28 
-33 SAARDERAATCNQR
+33 ATFNQR
-47 PPLLRLLERRPTEPS
+47 PPLLRLLERRPTEP
-62 PLFESCAGD
+62 PTVFQSCAGD
-71 LSDPHSLRRACE
+71 LGDPQSLRRACE

-123 GVKRFVFLSSTLS
+123 GVRRFVFLSSTLS
-136 LDQSIQYGRD
+136 SDQSIQYGRD
-146 KHAVEEALLNA
+146 KHAVEEALLAA

-185 IRLISSGVLPP
+185 IRLISSGVLPR

-218 AATLEPLVP
+218 AATL
-227 PLDPNSPAD
+227 DSPTD
-236 PSDPSVLMAKLAIRV
+236 LSVLMAKLAIRV
-251 TLTDGCAYEINA
+251 TLTDGCTYEINA

-268 YDAVERSQSHWRL
+268 YDAVERSPSHWRL
-281 PAVVLFA
+281 PVVLLFA

-307 LRTYRNLTRDNVF
+307 LRTYRNLTRDNLF
-320 DNHAAKAELG
+320 DNHSAKAELG

-335 TFFAQIDTLVRRGE
+335 TFFAQIDKLVRRSE